1 MGLISGDSRGQL
13 FSLDIL
19 FALIPLVLV
28 LGMVAS
34 DMDNIT
40 YLIQDTVYRG
50 STERVA
56 ADTLNT
62 LLETSG
68 DPTNWEQNGSVN
80 VVGIAKYDST
90 KGIPLEGTVSASKL
104 TALNVS
110 NMQKLIGNEYG
121 FYLNITTIDD
131 STILK
136 SIGTNNVGAS
146 GAGINS
152 TASDIVRVEKV
163 ANYARLDV
171 VSSIKD
177 AIRDAGVPRTY
188 TSPPNPFPTNNFYLT
203 IYDYYVLVVNNGYD
217 SATVDINSKTVI
229 KGNNFNGQSTRHAN
243 ITEQIDESFLKNM
256 TTLQDNT
263 VTVRTVSNPH
273 SSMDVYII
281 QAPKGT
287 PEDQISLD
295 NIKPKP
301 CRVILFL
308 WTN

>member
-1 MGLISGDSRGQL
+1 MGLIGGDSRGQL
-13 FSLDIL
+13 FSLDLL

-34 DMDNIT
+34 DMDSIT

-68 DPTNWEQNGSVN
+68 DPTTWEQNGSVN
-80 VVGIAKYDST
+80 VVGLAKYDSDR
-90 KGIPLEGTVSASKL
+90 GVPLEGTVAATKL

-110 NMQKLIGNEYG
+110 NMQMLVGSNYG
-121 FYLNITTIDD
+121 FYLNVTTIDD

-136 SIGTNNVGAS
+136 SIGTDNVGAS
-146 GAGINS
+146 GAGINN
-152 TASDIVRVEKV
+152 TASDVVRVEKV
-163 ANYARLDV
+163 ANYAKLDV
-171 VSSIKD
+171 LSSLKD
-177 AIRDAGVPRTY
+177 GIRDAGVPRIY
-188 TSPPNPFPTNNFYLT
+188 TSPPNPFPTDTFYLN
-203 IYDYYVLVVNNGYD
+203 IYDYWVLVVNRGYD
-217 SATVDINSKTVI
+217 SATVDINSNTVV
-229 KGNNFNGQSTRHAN
+229 KGNNFNGQNTRYTN

-263 VTVRTVSNPH
+263 VTVRTVSNPGA
-273 SSMDVYII
+273 SMDVYII

-295 NIKPKP
+295 NIKPRP
-301 CRVILFL
+301 CRVILFM
-308 WTN
+308 WTK